1 MNNDQK
7 ILELKKKIEEE
18 RKLLSGTEKFQP
30 LTTCIIEQFGIKVNL
45 RTLTDAELR
54 LILVTINA
62 LLKSSVEMGM
72 QNVSISGF
80 ALEDWQNDVINM
92 LKQREKVERKSI
104 INRLEAKLQNML
116 SDEKKTELE
125 IENIE
130 KLLNQ

>member
-30 LTTCIIEQFGIKVNL
+30 LTTCIIERFGIKVNL

-54 LILVTINA
+54 LILVAINA

-72 QNVSISGF
+72 QNVSISDF
-80 ALEDWQNDVINM
+80 ALEDWQNDVISM